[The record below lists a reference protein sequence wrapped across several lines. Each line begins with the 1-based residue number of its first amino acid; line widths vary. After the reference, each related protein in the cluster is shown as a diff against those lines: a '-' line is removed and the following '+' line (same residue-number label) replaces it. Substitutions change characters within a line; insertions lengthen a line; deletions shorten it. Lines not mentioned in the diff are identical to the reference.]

1 MLFLLIPKLSNEV
14 ANELYV
20 RIMSGVM
27 KWKLKK
33 ALIVFYVILWM
44 LRQQYVVSL
53 KDNILLLL
61 FAIVGSGSLLRESN
75 RLSWVQIYVMTSVLS
90 RVLRYT
96 RP

>member
-1 MLFLLIPKLSNEV
+1 
-14 ANELYV
+14 
-20 RIMSGVM
+20 
-27 KWKLKK
+27 
-33 ALIVFYVILWM
+33 M

-53 KDNILLLL
+53 NDNILLLL